1 MATKLKNMR
10 LTSVDLVKAGANQEA
25 DICLYKSADAEHT
38 SQEAPEA
45 PTEAEKNIFK
55 RFIGWLR
62 DGGAE
67 DGTEPD
73 GTIEKG
79 NAPEPDAEPADIYKS
94 AILESV
100 HSILADD
107 SLTNDQK
114 SAMIEKSLDQYHD
127 AMAEIYKYNENHD
140 RLGRFASAGGGGGRG
155 NSSGAGGG
163 TSETA
168 RKKKLAQL
176 ESEYN
181 KLRDRMAYSYNERTI
196 AAINREMDKIVDQMN
211 AILNKSGGGGRAAV
225 GKSAFLPG
233 YDGGIDLPHIDNPN
247 DNGID
252 RFDEIE
258 EINS

>member
-45 PTEAEKNIFK
+45 PTEVEKNIFK

-79 NAPEPDAEPADIYKS
+79 NDPEPDAEPADIYKS

-155 NSSGAGGG
+155 TSSGTKSE
-163 TSETA
+163 TSEAA
-168 RKKKLAQL
+168 RKKKLSQL
-176 ESEYN
+176 QAEYN
-181 KLRDRMAYSYNERTI
+181 KLHERMGYVEKPSTI
-196 AAINREMDKIVDQMN
+196 AALNRQMDRINEQMN
-211 AILNKSGGGGRAAV
+211 ALLNKSATA
-225 GKSAFLPG
+225 SFT
-233 YDGGIDLPHIDNPN
+233 DNDCN
-247 DNGID
+247 DWID